1 MGPDCPGVEGLWF
14 IQPGQGVSDIH
25 VTDLLGHYLPD
36 SVRVWVYC
44 MDLLLRKEEFI
55 WGPQLLI

>member
-55 WGPQLLI
+55 